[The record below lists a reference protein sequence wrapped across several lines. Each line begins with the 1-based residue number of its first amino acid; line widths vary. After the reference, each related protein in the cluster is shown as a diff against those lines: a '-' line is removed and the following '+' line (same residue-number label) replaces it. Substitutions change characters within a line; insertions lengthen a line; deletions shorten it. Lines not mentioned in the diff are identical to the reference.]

1 MASKKGSIKPYMGR
15 IPVAKSGF
23 TFKDKKR
30 YSRKKK
36 HKKEIA
42 YDRDEG

>member
-15 IPVAKSGF
+15 IPVAKPDF
-23 TFKDKKR
+23 ELKDKKK